1 MGPQQLIQGLNQG
14 FLLQKIIASF
24 LGTAALDNLRS
35 ELSALTMHR
44 GRQSGSNPPGL
55 DALCGQTKPWV
66 TSRQ

>member
-35 ELSALTMHR
+35 ELSGH
-44 GRQSGSNPPGL
+44 
-55 DALCGQTKPWV
+55 QT
-66 TSRQ
+66 